1 MCTLAKAIPSDA
13 PSSSLARGQSSFY
26 CYFTVM
32 AAHRSDFSRRASPQT
47 DKGLQ
52 EHSVQATAGTAFVQP
67 WGSDFHVGGEL
78 SAHSSLAHEE
88 EFLTEEVEA
97 ARDLLELP
105 LGRYGVCHLGT
116 EGQLQVLSVGLTFF
130 KAILRQTDIF
140 FKAIFFWGVDFP
152 DKLKAVF
159 LRLCSVT
166 SFLLQM

>member
-52 EHSVQATAGTAFVQP
+52 EHSVRATAGTAFVQP

-116 EGQLQVLSVGLTFF
+116 EGQLQVLSVGLT
-130 KAILRQTDIF
+130 IF
-140 FKAIFFWGVDFP
+140 
-152 DKLKAVF
+152 
-159 LRLCSVT
+159 
-166 SFLLQM
+166 